1 MFPMNDQFATFFQT
15 LQPANSQFASL
26 FQNFGPANEQFLGTA
41 KANAEKQLAFLTTV
55 TEAVVDGVSKVAELN
70 INACK
75 ASLEESKTIT
85 SQILAAKEPQEALQ
99 LVASL
104 QQPTLTKLAAYNR
117 HLADIASGTQTALS
131 SALQAQAK
139 EASRQ
144 FTEAV
149 DGAAK
154 NAPAG
159 SENVVALMK
168 TAIANATAGYDQINS
183 AARQATE
190 AVQANV
196 AASVDQAAKVAE
208 QVAATAARPRK

>member
-26 FQNFGPANEQFLGTA
+26 FQNLAPANTQFLGTA
-41 KANAEKQLAFLTTV
+41 KVNAEKQLAFFTTLTEV
-55 TEAVVDGVSKVAELN
+55 VVDGVSKVAELN

-75 ASLEESKTIT
+75 TSLEESKTVT
-85 SQILAAKEPQEALQ
+85 TQFLAAKEPQEALQ
-99 LVASL
+99 LVAAL
-104 QQPTLTKLAAYNR
+104 HQPTLTKVAAYNR
-117 HLADIASGTQTALS
+117 HLADIASGTQAALS
-131 SALQAQAK
+131 AAFQAQAK
-139 EASRQ
+139 ETSRQ

-159 SENVVALMK
+159 SENVVAIMK
-168 TAIANATAGYDQINS
+168 TAIANATAGYDQINN

-196 AASVDQAAKVAE
+196 AASVDQATKVAE
-208 QVAATAARPRK
+208 QVAATAARTRK